1 MNAAHAVLGVDT
13 SNYCTSLC
21 LVDDGGNRLAEERRW
36 LDVPQGERGLQ
47 QSRAVFQHVR
57 RLPELF
63 LRLPL
68 DQVRVAAVAVST
80 APRPQTGSYMPV
92 FEVGTSWAK
101 SLAHAW
107 GVPLIETTHQ
117 EGHIAAGEATADR
130 TWDADRFLALHLSG
144 GTTDLLSVSRRGAGY
159 NIEMI
164 GGSRDL
170 HAGQLVDRLG
180 VAMGLPFPSGRH
192 VEELALRYDGREPV
206 IVPSSVD
213 GLTCSFSGPQTAL
226 LRLWEKGSASREA
239 LAFAALRCVA
249 NTVEKLLLQAFEQG
263 FPKDV
268 LLVGGVAANSLIR
281 ERLRKRLEHPAVRA
295 RLTFAD
301 PRYSGDNAYGVARIG
316 LWAVKGGQG

>member
-1 MNAAHAVLGVDT
+1 MSTSRAVLGVDT
-13 SNYCTSLC
+13 SNYCTSMC
-21 LVDDGGNRLAEERRW
+21 LVDDEGNRLAEERQW

-68 DQVRVAAVAVST
+68 DQVKVAAVAVST
-80 APRPQTGSYMPV
+80 APRPQAGSYMPV
-92 FEVGTSWAK
+92 FQVGTSWAQ

-130 TWDADRFLALHLSG
+130 TWDADRFLAVHLSG
-144 GTTDLLSVSRRGAGY
+144 GTTDLLNVSRRGAGY
-159 NIEMI
+159 DIEMI
-164 GGSRDL
+164 GGSSDL
-170 HAGQLVDRLG
+170 HAGQLVDRIG

-192 VEELALRYDGREPV
+192 VEELALRYDGREQV
-206 IVPSSVD
+206 TIPSSVD

-226 LRLWEKGSASREA
+226 LRLWEKRAASKEA
-239 LAFAALRCVA
+239 LSFAALRCVA
-249 NTVEKLLLQAFEQG
+249 NTVEKLLQHAFDQG
-263 FPKDV
+263 YPKKV
-268 LLVGGVAANSLIR
+268 LIVGGVAANSLIR

-295 RLTFAD
+295 RLIFAD

-316 LWAVKGGQG
+316 LRVLKG

>member
-1 MNAAHAVLGVDT
+1 MNTSRAVLGVDT

-21 LVDDGGNRLAEERRW
+21 LVDDKGNCLAEQRQW

-47 QSRAVFQHVR
+47 QSHAVFQHVR

-68 DQVRVAAVAVST
+68 DQVKVAAVAVST

-92 FEVGTSWAK
+92 FLVGKSWAQ

-107 GVPLIETTHQ
+107 GVPLIGTTHQ

-130 TWDADRFLALHLSG
+130 TWTADRFLAIHLSG
-144 GTTDLLSVSRRGAGY
+144 GTTDLLHVRRKEAGY
-159 NIEMI
+159 AIETI
-164 GGSRDL
+164 GGSSDL
-170 HAGQLVDRLG
+170 HAGQLVDRIG
-180 VAMGLPFPSGRH
+180 VAMGLPFPSGQH
-192 VEELALRYDGREPV
+192 VEELALRYDGGEQV
-206 IVPSSVD
+206 TIPSSVD

-226 LRLWEKGSASREA
+226 LRLWEKRAASREA

-249 NTVEKLLLQAFEQG
+249 NTVEKLLKHAFDRG
-263 FPKDV
+263 YPKEV
-268 LLVGGVAANSLIR
+268 LIVGGVAANSLIR
-281 ERLRKRLEHPAVRA
+281 DRLRKRLEHPAVRA

-316 LWAVKGGQG
+316 LWAVNGCHG